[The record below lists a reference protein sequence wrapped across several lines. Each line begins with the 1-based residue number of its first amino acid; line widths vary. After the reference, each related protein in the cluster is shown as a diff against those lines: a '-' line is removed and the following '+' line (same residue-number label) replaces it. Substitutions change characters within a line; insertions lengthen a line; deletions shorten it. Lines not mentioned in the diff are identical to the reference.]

1 MKRFIIIVCLMIS
14 MAGFAQ
20 VDIRKNATYFSKGL
34 ELKYKDDVE
43 GAIENFEKAL
53 EFMPDDAASMFEL
66 SEQYVKAGRVEEA
79 FAMVKEA
86 AKIDPENKWY
96 QMRLARFYRNFEQY
110 AEFIAVYEPLTE
122 KYPEDIDLLSELI
135 DVYMVS
141 EEYDNALR
149 KLDLLET
156 QLGANPLIT
165 EQRLEIFKRQ
175 GKTKEVI
182 TTLQELIANNPEN
195 TRFYHML
202 AKVYMENKKEKE
214 AAKLYE
220 QIKTIDPNDPYI
232 NISLLEYYEKKGDLN
247 KAFDELIAA
256 IRNKNL
262 DYNTKANIY
271 EYWFNKY
278 QNNKDI
284 DQQAFLAG
292 NAFIETYPDTKM
304 GYLVL
309 GSYYLNSKN
318 YPSCSDM
325 AQKALKLDP
334 SNYAAWQNLVWCD
347 VSMNEN
353 DSLMRHASQALQ
365 FYPTQPIF
373 YWFTGSA
380 YATAGQNEEAVSYF
394 EKGRR
399 FVTDKSMLA
408 DFDSYIGDLYHT
420 IGDTEQAYLAY
431 DRALANAPDRSL
443 VLNNY
448 AYFLA
453 LEGKDL
459 EKALAMAAHAVE
471 LEPDNAVYLDT
482 YAWVLYQK
490 GEYEAAETQMSKSI
504 KLLKQPD
511 KTYYQHYADIL
522 EKVNKLDKAEEY
534 RNKAKAL

>member
-292 NAFIETYPDTKM
+292 NAFIETYPDNKM

>member
-1 MKRFIIIVCLMIS
+1 

-292 NAFIETYPDTKM
+292 NAFIETYPDNKM

-522 EKVNKLDKAEEY
+522 
-534 RNKAKAL
+534 